1 MIDRARQFEEDPDL
15 VHSIIQ
21 EGSEKARIIARD
33 TLEEVK
39 ESIGISHR

>member
-1 MIDRARQFEEDPDL
+1 MIERARQFEEDPGL

-21 EGSEKARIIARD
+21 EGSEQARLVARE

-39 ESIGISHR
+39 DSIGISH